1 MNSFFI
7 RPGYKSDHDLIEFS
21 GDHRSDDFPDVF
33 YILKNA
39 LKPSIIIMED
49 YVTDDYVWVFEF
61 ESGIFELNDDWGGL
75 FIIPKTNHK
84 KVINQISKTLVSSG
98 SFKDIQVD
106 TSKYT

>member
-7 RPGYKSDHDLIEFS
+7 RPGYKLDFDLIEFS

-39 LKPSIIIMED
+39 LNPTKITMED
-49 YVTDDYVWVFEF
+49 FVTDDYVWEVEF

-84 KVINQISKTLVSSG
+84 NVIEQISKTLVSSD
-98 SFKDIQVD
+98 SFREIQVD
-106 TSKYT
+106 TRKYT